1 MWYITHNP
9 KKTNKDKERFTFGKV
24 YTGERVF
31 GLKNR
36 PEIKAKLPDI
46 DPKSKD
52 YVSTWNR
59 TRKSIWDTKT
69 AEEQEPWIELA
80 DKWTEEGP
88 DEDVKTE

>member
-1 MWYITHNP
+1 M
-9 KKTNKDKERFTFGKV
+9 

-80 DKWTEEGP
+80 DKRTEEGP